1 MGTIAAMPMG
11 ALLAM
16 EQIGALPM
24 DRPPLRKRFRVS
36 TAHLIVLGFLAAIAV
51 GTALLMLPIAT
62 QDGRGAPLVDALF
75 TATSATCVTGLIV
88 HDTATYWSL
97 FGQIVILLMIQLG
110 GMGVVTVVVA
120 LAVLSRRHMSLRQRG
135 AIQES
140 LAAPA
145 AANIMPLVGF
155 IVRTTLVIELAGA
168 LLLAT
173 VFCADFGLAQGL
185 WYGLFH
191 AVSAF
196 CNAGFDLMGITV
208 PYASLTAYTGQPV
221 VNLVIAGLIV
231 VGGIGFV
238 TWDDVRSHGLHL
250 RAYRMQTKVILTTT
264 VFLIAIPTV
273 YFFMVDFAD
282 LPLHERFLAAL
293 FQAVSPRTAGFNTVD
308 LSMLGGVAVAI
319 TIVLMLV
326 GGSPGSTAGGMKT
339 TTLAALLSTTLSVF
353 TRRGETRFFGRRIG
367 DATVRSAVGL
377 AIMYLV
383 LFFVG
388 GCAISLLEDLPLGM
402 CLFETAS
409 AVGTVGLTLGIT
421 PGLGTISQLILI
433 VLMYLGRVGGLTVLF
448 AALADHRGDVARYP
462 EERLAVG

>member
-1 MGTIAAMPMG
+1 
-11 ALLAM
+11 
-16 EQIGALPM
+16 M
-24 DRPPLRKRFRVS
+24 DQPPLRKHMRVS
-36 TAHLIVLGFLAAIAV
+36 TAHIIVLGFLAAIAV
-51 GTALLMLPIAT
+51 GTVLLMLPLST
-62 QDGRGAPLVDALF
+62 QDGRGAPLLDALF

-88 HDTATYWSL
+88 HDTATYWSV
-97 FGQIVILLMIQLG
+97 FGQVVILLLIQLG

-155 IVRTTLVIELAGA
+155 IVRTALIIELVGA

-173 VFCADFGLAQGL
+173 VFCTDFGLGQGL

-196 CNAGFDLMGITV
+196 CNAGFDLMGVTV
-208 PYASLTAYTGQPV
+208 PYASLTAYAAQPV

-238 TWDDVRSHGLHL
+238 TWDDVHSHGL
-250 RAYRMQTKVILTTT
+250 RFKVYRMQTKVILVTTI
-264 VFLIAIPTV
+264 VLIVLPTV
-273 YFFMVDFAD
+273 YFFFVDFAS
-282 LPLHERFLAAL
+282 LPLAERFFASL

-308 LSMLGGVAVAI
+308 LTGLGSVAVAVV
-319 TIVLMLV
+319 IVLMLV

-339 TTLAALLSTTLSVF
+339 TTLAALLSTALSVF
-353 TRRGETRFFGRRIG
+353 SRRGETRFFGRRIG
-367 DATVRSAVGL
+367 DSTVRSAVGL
-377 AIMYLV
+377 AVMYLA

-388 GCAISLLEDLPLGM
+388 GCAISLLEDLPLGT

-421 PGLGTISQLILI
+421 PTLGPVSQLILI

-448 AALADHRGDVARYP
+448 AALADHRGEAARYP

>member
-1 MGTIAAMPMG
+1 
-11 ALLAM
+11 M
-16 EQIGALPM
+16 E
-24 DRPPLRKRFRVS
+24 RPPLRKRFKAT
-36 TAHLIVLGFLAAIAV
+36 TAHIIVLGFLAAIAV
-51 GTALLMLPIAT
+51 GTALLMLPIST
-62 QDGRGAPLVDALF
+62 QDGRGASLLDALF
-75 TATSATCVTGLIV
+75 TATSATCVTGLVV
-88 HDTATYWSL
+88 HDTATYWSV
-97 FGQIVILLMIQLG
+97 FGQVVILLLIQLG

-155 IVRTTLVIELAGA
+155 IVRTALLIELVGA

-173 VFCADFGLAQGL
+173 VFCADFGLGQGL

-196 CNAGFDLMGITV
+196 CNAGFDLMGATV
-208 PYASLTAYTGQPV
+208 PYASLTAYVDQPV
-221 VNLVIAGLIV
+221 VNLVIASLII

-238 TWDDVRSHGLHL
+238 TWDDIRSHGL
-250 RAYRMQTKVILTTT
+250 RFKAYRMQTKVILVTTA
-264 VFLIAIPTV
+264 FLIAVPTV
-273 YFFMVDFAD
+273 YFFCVDFAD
-282 LPLHERFLAAL
+282 LPLAERALASL

-308 LSMLGGVAVAI
+308 LTKLGGVAVAVVVI
-319 TIVLMLV
+319 LMLV

-339 TTLAALLSTTLSVF
+339 TTFAALLSTTLSVF
-353 TRRGETRFFGRRIG
+353 SRRGETRFFGRRIS

-377 AIMYLV
+377 AVMYLT
-383 LFFVG
+383 LFFIG
-388 GCAISLLEDLPLGM
+388 GCAISLLEDLPLGT
-402 CLFETAS
+402 CLFEAAS

-421 PGLGTISQLILI
+421 PGLGPVSQLILI
-433 VLMYLGRVGGLTVLF
+433 ALMYLGRVGGLTVLF
-448 AALADHRGDVARYP
+448 AALADHRGEIARYP